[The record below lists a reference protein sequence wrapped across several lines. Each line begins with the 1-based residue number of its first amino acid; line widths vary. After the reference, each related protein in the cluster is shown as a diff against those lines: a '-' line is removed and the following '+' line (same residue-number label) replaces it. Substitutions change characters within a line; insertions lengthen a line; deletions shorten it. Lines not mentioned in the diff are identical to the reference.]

1 MTAVTICSDF
11 GARENKICHCFH
23 FSPIYMPWNDGTGCH
38 DLCFLNIAL
47 SQLFHSPLSLSSR
60 GSLVPLCFLPL
71 EWYHLH
77 MLACWYF
84 SWQSW
89 FQLVLH
95 PAQHFTWCTLYIS
108 YTSMVTG
115 LQPWCSPFPILK
127 QSIIVPCP
135 VLTSAS
141 WPAYRFHR
149 RQIWWSGI
157 SISLRIFHS
166 LLWSTQSKASC

>member
-11 GARENKICHCFH
+11 GAWENKICHRFH
-23 FSPIYMPWNDGTGCH
+23 FFPIYLPWNDGTRCH

-47 SQLFHSPLSLSSR
+47 SQLFHSLLSLSSI
-60 GSLVPLCFLPL
+60 GSLVPLHFLPL

-77 MLACWYF
+77 MWGCWYF

-89 FQLVLH
+89 FQLVLQ
-95 PAQHFTWCTLYIS
+95 PAQYFTWCTLHVS

-115 LQPWCSPFPILK
+115 LQPWPSPFPILN
-127 QSIIVPCP
+127 QSVVPYP
-135 VLTSAS
+135 VLTFAS

-149 RQIWWSGI
+149 RQIRWSGI

-166 LLWSTQSKASC
+166 LLGSTQSKALV